1 MDLKSFNMA
10 LEQLEAERGISRAKI
25 IETIEMALAAAYK
38 KDYGKRGQ
46 IIKADFDIKS
56 GKINFYQIK
65 IAVDPDDLKEDS
77 EMIYNEENESK
88 DAETEKAE
96 EKTENAA
103 VKEEEETEERK
114 IRFNPERHILLH
126 EAKKIKKDITPNE
139 EIVFPLEA
147 RYDYG
152 RIAAQTAKQVILQ
165 NIREAEKD
173 SLYEEFKTKEGQIAS
188 GVIQRMENYN
198 IFLDLGRITAVLP
211 KEEQVKN
218 ESYRIGERIKALVL
232 SVQNTHKGLSIILSR
247 THPVFTAKL
256 FEMEVPEILN
266 GSVEIKGIARE
277 PGSRSKIA
285 VFSPRE
291 EVDPVGSCVGQRG
304 VRVNTIINEMG
315 GEKLDIIEWSENK
328 EKFIE
333 NSLSPAKVLDVEID
347 ENKHE
352 AKIMVDENELSLA
365 IGKNGQNVRLAAKLT
380 GYKIDIKSRAGES
393 VISASVA
400 GEIESGEENIKEEE
414 IN

>member
-247 THPVFTAKL
+247 THPV
-256 FEMEVPEILN
+256 
-266 GSVEIKGIARE
+266 EIKGIARE